1 MYDLYI
7 ISATPT
13 EEMRVIVEKRS
24 LSKYFKDVLGSPTT
38 KGQWVK
44 EIIINRYAQNEVVFI
59 GDALSDY
66 RAATENCIKFI
77 GRISDKNINPFK
89 GLKVKLF

>member
-1 MYDLYI
+1 MLNTLMVYFIKSYY
-7 ISATPT
+7 
-13 EEMRVIVEKRS
+13 RV
-24 LSKYFKDVLGSPTT
+24 YDVLGSPTT